1 MGNVFM
7 FISSEEICKKEI
19 INTEDGSSFGF
30 PGDLIFDTETRKI
43 TAIIIKNKPRFLGI
57 FGREEELSIALDK
70 IETFGKDAILI
81 KTDSIGKIY
90 NEKESFLKK
99 FLNFFL
105 Y

>member
-1 MGNVFM
+1 M
-7 FISSEEICKKEI
+7 FISFEEICKKEI

-43 TAIIIKNKPRFLGI
+43 TAVIIKNKPRFFGI
-57 FGREEELSIALDK
+57 FGREEDVSVSWDK
-70 IETFGKDAILI
+70 IETVGKDTILV
-81 KTDSIGKIY
+81 KTESLGKIY
-90 NEKESFLKK
+90 NENRSFLKN

>member
-1 MGNVFM
+1 MLVSF
-7 FISSEEICKKEI
+7 EEICKKEI
-19 INTEDGSSFGF
+19 INTADGCSFGF

-43 TAIIIKNKPRFLGI
+43 TAIIIKSKPKIFGI
-57 FGREEELSIALDK
+57 FGRKEEFSIGWDK
-70 IETFGKDAILI
+70 IETFGKDAILV
-81 KTDSIGKIY
+81 KTDSLGKIY